1 MNERKINDSIIGMP
15 RCIAEFSLTLSN
27 VTVVKLSRVSRRC
40 NSRSE
45 YGARGGRARRTA
57 QVGRRDEKE
66 GYVDTRREITE
77 EGEERAK
84 TGGADNNV

>member
-1 MNERKINDSIIGMP
+1 MACQGASP
-15 RCIAEFSLTLSN
+15 EFSLALSN
-27 VTVVKLSRVSRRC
+27 VTVVKLSRASRRC